1 MDENDIPASERD
13 KIYPFV
19 PKSIIPIIVITIA
32 IFGILVTDIAT
43 GETTNV
49 FIFYAV
55 PFAYLLIFLGRE
67 NIPIIL
73 NVLGLS
79 MPTWRSK
86 IVGILCVPAG
96 ILGGWLLVNF
106 SKANASILPIATFP
120 FAISSYAEAGLGF
133 LSTMGGS
140 ATFFFFLFVAFFE
153 TAIVIYMFKNIA
165 NWINDKFNIQSI
177 PFIILI
183 SIFFA
188 NILLVS
194 HHFISYNGW
203 QNPYLYLSALML
215 FTLFAILGIFTGLLA
230 KGRWE
235 ELSTMKLIPVFA
247 PIIISIHFSF
257 DWFLTRLMIIP

>member
-1 MDENDIPASERD
+1 MVEIDIPASERD

-19 PKSIIPIIVITIA
+19 PKSIIPVFVITIA
-32 IFGILVTDIAT
+32 ILGILVTDIAT

-73 NVLGLS
+73 NLLGLY
-79 MPTWRSK
+79 MPNTRSK
-86 IVGILCVPAG
+86 IVGILCVPLG
-96 ILGGWLLVNF
+96 ILGGYLLVKF
-106 SKANASILPIATFP
+106 SVAYSSILPIATYP

-153 TAIVIYMFKNIA
+153 TGIVLYLYKNIA
-165 NWINDKFNIQSI
+165 NYLYDKGIKNIT
-177 PFIILI
+177 FIILI
-183 SIFFA
+183 SIFLA
-188 NILLVS
+188 NIVLTS
-194 HHFISYNGW
+194 HHFISYGGW
-203 QNPYLYLSALML
+203 SQPYLYLSALMF

-230 KGRWE
+230 KGRLG
-235 ELSTMKLIPVFA
+235 ELSTLKIIPVFA
-247 PIIISIHFSF
+247 PIMIVIHFSF
-257 DWFLTRLMIIP
+257 DIFLSRLMIIP